1 MGNFYSFS
9 EPNPPDD
16 DDDSMIFI
24 EVKNDIMPVEEAIMP
39 VEEAIMPVEE
49 AIMPVE
55 EAIMPVEEAIM
66 PVKNDIVPVK
76 KDIAPVK
83 NDINYIYNDI
93 LYIYSFP
100 KTWSQNHILNTGPE
114 YCTQCVSFGTVNG
127 IFIGYCSDCARMYDN
142 YERGLGFINNRGD
155 EATVDVDYL
164 LNSAF
169 FTYLKDVSPSDLNI
183 I

>member
-9 EPNPPDD
+9 EPNPPDND

-24 EVKNDIMPVEEAIMP
+24 EVKKDIMPVE
-39 VEEAIMPVEE
+39 
-49 AIMPVE
+49 
-55 EAIMPVEEAIM
+55 
-66 PVKNDIVPVK
+66 
-76 KDIAPVK
+76 VK
-83 NDINYIYNDI
+83 NDINYIYNNI

-155 EATVDVDYL
+155 EAIVDVDYL